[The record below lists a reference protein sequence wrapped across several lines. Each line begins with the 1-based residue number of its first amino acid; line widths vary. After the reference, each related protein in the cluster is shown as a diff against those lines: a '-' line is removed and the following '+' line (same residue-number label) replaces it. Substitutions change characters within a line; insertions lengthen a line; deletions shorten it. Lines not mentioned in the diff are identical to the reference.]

1 MLRQPRSWP
10 KGRRKSSRKLKELE
24 LKEEEERLSLEE
36 EVAQL
41 ENDSRASGVVTR
53 TQEEALPQ
61 GQSPTAK
68 RYQKKA
74 TPVVCSRQMYP
85 MVRFGIGKVA
95 KNEDGLTW
103 NQTPDERFRI
113 EVDPNKGVDPMN
125 EQILEGFLSS
135 VRNAPRSVRQSF
147 LPQLVRL
154 LGFGKL
160 WCVQQNQGRG
170 GLAGLGLQ
178 LGSDF
183 RTAPYAQG
191 RQRAMESTVKLAR
204 RDDWSRIRSL
214 YDRLFKS

>member
-1 MLRQPRSWP
+1 
-10 KGRRKSSRKLKELE
+10 
-24 LKEEEERLSLEE
+24 
-36 EVAQL
+36 
-41 ENDSRASGVVTR
+41 
-53 TQEEALPQ
+53 
-61 GQSPTAK
+61 
-68 RYQKKA
+68 
-74 TPVVCSRQMYP
+74 

-125 EQILEGFLSS
+125 EQIFEGFLSS
-135 VRNAPRSVRQSF
+135 VRNAPQCPSVF

-170 GLAGLGLQ
+170 GLADLGLQ

-183 RTAPYAQG
+183 RMPLMLKADNVPWKVQ
-191 RQRAMESTVKLAR
+191 
-204 RDDWSRIRSL
+204 
-214 YDRLFKS
+214 